1 MENMV
6 DPVRK
11 THQPISQLHPS
22 WLTDEER
29 ETRTHQSV
37 NAEASRRVTE
47 DQLIVSQE
55 KHLAVDPT
63 IP

>member
-6 DPVRK
+6 DLVRK
-11 THQPISQLHPS
+11 THQPISQLYPI
-22 WLTDEER
+22 WLTDQER

-37 NAEASRRVTE
+37 NTESSRRVTE
-47 DQLIVSQE
+47 DQLIASQE
-55 KHLAVDPT
+55 DPLAVDPT